1 MNPDP
6 TIPIRNMS
14 SELKFL
20 GFRLYIRSCQLE
32 ARRPVPAFEH
42 SQLKTKNLNFGPRT
56 WNSDQGLF
64 RSKALS
70 IALVASSADAL
81 PADTAAL
88 SSLKTSP
95 VSDPSN
101 WSMASSIQL
110 DLATSS
116 AIGLKKGLWIASAVP
131 LTIGINNPAAAS
143 LVWFSFPSQTF
154 MKSTVSFGASLVTS
168 QPSTLAKISL
178 ALPLPPLTSGKKN
191 QPIFS
196 SGNPLPSAASER
208 PSVRSQLP
216 IRWNAVFPSWK
227 VPAASGQVAA
237 KKPFWNGCRAASS
250 LYTWKA

>member
-42 SQLKTKNLNFGPRT
+42 SQLKTQNLNFGPRT

-70 IALVASSADAL
+70 IAFVASSADAL
-81 PADTAAL
+81 PAATAAL

-95 VSDPSN
+95 VSDPSS
-101 WSMASSIQL
+101 WSMASSIQF

-116 AIGLKKGLWIASAVP
+116 AIGLKKGLWIASAGP
-131 LTIGINNPAAAS
+131 LTIGINKTAAPRVG
-143 LVWFSFPSQTF
+143 LVSFPMQT
-154 MKSTVSFGASLVTS
+154 L
-168 QPSTLAKISL
+168 
-178 ALPLPPLTSGKKN
+178 
-191 QPIFS
+191 
-196 SGNPLPSAASER
+196 
-208 PSVRSQLP
+208 
-216 IRWNAVFPSWK
+216 
-227 VPAASGQVAA
+227 
-237 KKPFWNGCRAASS
+237 
-250 LYTWKA
+250 